1 MLCCFNSTSVRLN
14 GFRIFRPAGA
24 YSFQFYISTI
34 KCCHEMGNY
43 EKLPCFNSTSVRLN
57 AVGYTY
63 SRHEP
68 QFQFY
73 ISTIKYSQAIF
84 GLMIDKF
91 QFYISTIKWGG
102 LKTLAQLN
110 TNELTRAKIRIIS

>member
-1 MLCCFNSTSVRLN
+1 
-14 GFRIFRPAGA
+14 
-24 YSFQFYISTI
+24 
-34 KCCHEMGNY
+34 MGNY

-91 QFYISTIKWGG
+91 QFYISTIKCSNIS
-102 LKTLAQLN
+102 LIIVTISCFNSTSVRLN
-110 TNELTRAKIRIIS
+110 ATFVGRNRFVSIVSILHQYD

>member
-1 MLCCFNSTSVRLN
+1 
-14 GFRIFRPAGA
+14 
-24 YSFQFYISTI
+24 
-34 KCCHEMGNY
+34 MGNY

-91 QFYISTIKWGG
+91 QFYISTIKC
-102 LKTLAQLN
+102 LLETKEREFDHVSILHQYD
-110 TNELTRAKIRIIS
+110 